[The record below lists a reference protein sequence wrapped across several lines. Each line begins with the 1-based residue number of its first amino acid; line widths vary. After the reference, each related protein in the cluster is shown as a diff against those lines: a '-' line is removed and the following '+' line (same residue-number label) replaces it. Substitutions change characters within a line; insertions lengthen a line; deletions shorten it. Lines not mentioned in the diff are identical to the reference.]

1 MNQDNALK
9 QVAAMAK
16 IADRYVSAWGSEAQV
31 EDDTIRRLLASLGYD
46 TSSDEALLQSAE
58 KKHKKDVV
66 DPVLVVHQGS
76 AIEVPLYL
84 GVSARESEFDW
95 RLQTEQGEVLEG
107 YLQSQIVRDERA
119 EGGPTGVCVAE

>member
-58 KKHKKDVV
+58 KKHKKMWWIQYS
-66 DPVLVVHQGS
+66 LF
-76 AIEVPLYL
+76 IK
-84 GVSARESEFDW
+84 
-95 RLQTEQGEVLEG
+95 
-107 YLQSQIVRDERA
+107 VRRSKSRSTLA
-119 EGGPTGVCVAE
+119 

>member
-58 KKHKKDVV
+58 KKHTKDVV
-66 DPVLVVHQGS
+66 DPAPKQV
-76 AIEVPLYL
+76 I
-84 GVSARESEFDW
+84 
-95 RLQTEQGEVLEG
+95 T
-107 YLQSQIVRDERA
+107 
-119 EGGPTGVCVAE
+119 